1 MKAQDSPGGILQFY
15 SKWHLLLLCL
25 TQESCGTA
33 SREPC
38 SGQQLMTSLPR
49 SLLRNAFL
57 GCLAKAHSFAF
68 GKSLVFVIIKA
79 TGIFLWEG
87 VYVTQGRIISFIH
100 TNENFRGKL
109 KNLLSHHTKLG
120 SQVFDAYSSSC
131 LKGQIPE
138 RMAMKSK
145 RLGFILCSLLFWFD
159 SPV

>member
-1 MKAQDSPGGILQFY
+1 MAFAFALSHTGILWDSFQRA
-15 SKWHLLLLCL
+15 LLRAAANDF
-25 TQESCGTA
+25 TPQESAQKCFPGM
-33 SREPC
+33 SC
-38 SGQQLMTSLPR
+38 KSSQLC
-49 SLLRNAFL
+49 FW
-57 GCLAKAHSFAF
+57 
-68 GKSLVFVIIKA
+68 KSLVFVIIKA